1 MVAVLRGWRL
11 LLASLIAAGGIADA
25 VAGAA
30 QPVPDLLIFQSN
42 LSARTQVLLEN
53 VDHVAAIP
61 FDGLVVN
68 NPASWYATLKT
79 TRLSYAYV
87 WGWLEPLVGTLPKLD
102 RSYLLLAL
110 RDMGDPFDD
119 GSNVQANWVTM
130 ARAARDAGMQGILF
144 DNEAYFEPTMTYPD
158 TVRYPD
164 KGRAAYQR
172 QYQRRGAELVAAM
185 RAEWPEIR
193 IISLHG
199 PYVSEPAT
207 PPEVTLEQVGTSR
220 DDMRGFFFSGMWR
233 AQGVPGSI
241 IDGGEL
247 YQYRSDADFDRSV
260 QWRRFGI
267 AEVPGSP
274 LVPPRWSLRWQQK
287 LALGFGVY
295 DLQWRPDYP
304 MTPPLL
310 EEAIYQAL
318 VHADAP
324 VWLFTEGDH
333 DYLVPGGVDARWMN
347 AVARAKARA
356 HAPPVTGGP

>member
-1 MVAVLRGWRL
+1 MTVSWCGWRF
-11 LLASLIAAGGIADA
+11 LLASLIA
-25 VAGAA
+25 VGAA
-30 QPVPDLLIFQSN
+30 AAPPAQAVPDLLIFQAN

-68 NPASWYATLKT
+68 IPSSWDGTLKT
-79 TRLSYAYV
+79 TRLSYDYV

-102 RSYLLLAL
+102 RSYLLLVL
-110 RDMGDPFDD
+110 RDQGDPFDD
-119 GSNVQANWVTM
+119 WAAVQANWVTM

-144 DNEAYFEPTMTYPD
+144 DNEAYYEPTMVYPD

-172 QYQRRGAELVAAM
+172 QYRQRGAELVAAM
-185 RAEWPEIR
+185 RAEWPAIR

-220 DDMRGFFFSGMWR
+220 DDMRGFFFSGMLKE
-233 AQGVPGSI
+233 QVLPKSI

-247 YQYRSDADFDRSV
+247 YQYRSDADFDRSL

-267 AEVPGSP
+267 AEVPASP
-274 LVPPRWSLRWQQK
+274 LVPPRWRLRWQQEI
-287 LALGFGVY
+287 ALGFGVY

-304 MTPPLL
+304 MTPALL
-310 EEAIYQAL
+310 EEALFQAL
-318 VHADAP
+318 THADAP

-333 DYLVPGGVDARWMN
+333 DYLVPGGVDARWMK

-356 HAPPVTGGP
+356 HAQPVAARP